1 MVYVTLITLSY
12 LFGSSRDLCGSA
24 IAENCGSNRISV
36 KGVLCSYYTL
46 RTFLG
51 NGRDGNGSWW
61 VMGHGRWPI
70 SVSVYIPPYSLFSA
84 LFYYIVNF

>member
-46 RTFLG
+46 QTFLG
-51 NGRDGNGSWW
+51 NGRDGNGSVGHDGLW
-61 VMGHGRWPI
+61 VTEDDPFPSLCI
-70 SVSVYIPPYSLFSA
+70 SLPTVFSPPSFTIL
-84 LFYYIVNF
+84 